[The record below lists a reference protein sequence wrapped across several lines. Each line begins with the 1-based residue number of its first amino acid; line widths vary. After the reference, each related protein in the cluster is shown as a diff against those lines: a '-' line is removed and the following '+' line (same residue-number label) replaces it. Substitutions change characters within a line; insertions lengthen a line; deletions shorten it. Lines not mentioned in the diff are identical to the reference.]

1 LLQNADDARYDI
13 TVEPC
18 IKFRVT
24 QTELIIDIN
33 EQGFTLQNVRAL
45 CDTGKSSKV
54 NDGTT
59 TGEKGL
65 GFKSV
70 FTIANVVKIQSGFW
84 SFRFENFTE
93 DGIGMVTPLWTTIND
108 STSKHKGTRMRL
120 QYSDPKEPFLRELVS
135 HFEGLPKT
143 ILYALRQIVRLE
155 AVVEDVSSRSGAVCF
170 HRTYGN
176 DPSRLQQIQSTVTGT
191 FGTHHSHT
199 AYFRSFQETATNL
212 PGHKLRSSDR
222 SSVSVALEYDGIEKP
237 VIPKEGQHVFAF
249 LPVQQ
254 IRQLPVSPARHFNVL
269 WLTITVPPSRGLCP
283 DRKS

>member
-1 LLQNADDARYDI
+1 MFALYATLARVPRLTTERPLARKDSGSNQSSQS
-13 TVEPC
+13 
-18 IKFRVT
+18 
-24 QTELIIDIN
+24 QTSSRSNLASGLFDSRIS
-33 EQGFTLQNVRAL
+33 QKTAL
-45 CDTGKSSKV
+45 
-54 NDGTT
+54 
-59 TGEKGL
+59 
-65 GFKSV
+65 
-70 FTIANVVKIQSGFW
+70 AW
-84 SFRFENFTE
+84 S
-93 DGIGMVTPLWTTIND
+93 PLCGQL
-108 STSKHKGTRMRL
+108 S
-120 QYSDPKEPFLRELVS
+120 
-135 HFEGLPKT
+135 T
-143 ILYALRQIVRLE
+143 ILPPSTKALECDCNTPIQKNHSSESWSRTLRVSQRPSCTLRQIVRLE